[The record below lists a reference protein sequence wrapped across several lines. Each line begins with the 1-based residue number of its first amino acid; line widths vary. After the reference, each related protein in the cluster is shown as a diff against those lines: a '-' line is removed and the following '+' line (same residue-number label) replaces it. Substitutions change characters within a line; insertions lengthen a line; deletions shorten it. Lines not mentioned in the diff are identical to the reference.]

1 MKKIF
6 LLFITLIIFNNLF
19 AQYPLNAGKIQLNAG
34 IGFSSGNAPIYI
46 GLDYGLKT
54 DLTLGGEMVF
64 HKSGTGI
71 LANINYHFNELLK
84 LDSKLNI
91 YAGVN
96 LSAFL
101 LKSTPTNNSKTSFN
115 LGGQLGARYKLSSSI
130 AINLEFGIGNSINE
144 GKLGITARL

>member
-6 LLFITLIIFNNLF
+6 FLIIACAFFNNLF
-19 AQYPLNAGKIQLNAG
+19 AQYPLKEGKVQLNAG
-34 IGFSSGNAPIYI
+34 VGFSSSNTPIYV
-46 GLDYGLKT
+46 GFDYGLKS

-71 LANINYHFNELLK
+71 LANINYHFNELMNLN
-84 LDSKLNI
+84 SKFNL

-96 LSAFL
+96 LSAFM
-101 LKSTPTNNSKTSFN
+101 LKSTPTTSSKTNFN
-115 LGGQLGARYKLSSSI
+115 LGGQLGARYQLSSSI
-130 AINLEFGIGNSINE
+130 ALNLEFGIGNSINE